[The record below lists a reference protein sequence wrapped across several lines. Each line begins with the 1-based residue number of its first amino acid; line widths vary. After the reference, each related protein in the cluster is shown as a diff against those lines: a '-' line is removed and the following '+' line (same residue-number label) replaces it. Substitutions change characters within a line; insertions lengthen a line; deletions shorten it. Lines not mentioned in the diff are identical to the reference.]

1 MHFIGAHLARRH
13 PGRLASWFPAMPWA
27 DDRLIRRAY
36 EQREATL
43 VDRPDFTVIRGQLP
57 DFMRDPARTR

>member
-1 MHFIGAHLARRH
+1 
-13 PGRLASWFPAMPWA
+13 MPWA

-43 VDRPDFTVIRGQLP
+43 GDRPDFTVIRGQLP